1 MEYLL
6 LLQVPGSTLRHPADV
21 RGLEQR
27 LSVAVRGLGR
37 VEGHDAAS
45 GEMNILILTKNPIEV
60 VERLS
65 ALPEAQDLVPK
76 LRAAYRKM
84 DDEDVEIL
92 DWEGPHRVR
101 IA

>member
-1 MEYLL
+1 
-6 LLQVPGSTLRHPADV
+6 
-21 RGLEQR
+21 
-27 LSVAVRGLGR
+27 
-37 VEGHDAAS
+37 
-45 GEMNILILTKNPIEV
+45 
-60 VERLS
+60 LS
-65 ALPEAQDLVPK
+65 ALPEARDLVPK